1 MLILDRY
8 LLRQFL
14 QIFAYCF
21 ISLAGLYIVIDAF
34 NKLDKFNKVTADHGN
49 LLLVM
54 AQWYGYQCI
63 GFFDRTS
70 GMLTLI
76 AAMFTIALFQRYNEL
91 IALQAAGVR
100 KGRIVRPIVIGSH
113 GRTSVNA
120 ADSATTERPSTP
132 RSSSETFS
140 PAAQPRARSR
150 ACTPYRYSS
159 DVGSPARL
167 FVV

>member
-34 NKLDKFNKVTADHGN
+34 NQLDKFNKVVGDHGS
-49 LLLVM
+49 LFSVM
-54 AQWYGYQCI
+54 AKWYGYQTI

-70 GMLTLI
+70 AMLTLI

-91 IALQAAGVR
+91 IALQAAGIR
-100 KGRIVRPIVIGSH
+100 KARIIKPIVVAVIAII
-113 GRTSVNA
+113 VLA
-120 ADSATTERPSTP
+120 AANRELVIP
-132 RSSSETFS
+132 RIRDQL
-140 PAAQPRARSR
+140 A
-150 ACTPYRYSS
+150 
-159 DVGSPARL
+159 G
-167 FVV
+167 